1 MCRRFS
7 EANTPGDIF
16 HFVVA
21 GTVLWA
27 KITGR
32 LTKRKRKVVEGVYI
46 STTEVDSLRAI
57 VRVKTLSRRPRREQM
72 SVETQIRAPGQIY
85 DIKELFYGT
94 WRWLAV
100 PWLRGRW
107 PPCDG
112 NPPRL
117 TMTTV
122 WDEIGCAISF
132 RVQSLSPRLCAA
144 HASYLFTRA
153 WVSSPLYFAC
163 ADVTASVWERWSAEK
178 SNLTKNI
185 FVEWKK

>member
-27 KITGR
+27 KITGM

-72 SVETQIRAPGQIY
+72 SVQTQIRAPGQIY

-117 TMTTV
+117 TMTPV

-132 RVQSLSPRLCAA
+132 RVQSLSPVYVLRMRHTCLRELECRHLCI
-144 HASYLFTRA
+144 LLVLM
-153 WVSSPLYFAC
+153 WLLL
-163 ADVTASVWERWSAEK
+163 WERKECREK
-178 SNLTKNI
+178 
-185 FVEWKK
+185 